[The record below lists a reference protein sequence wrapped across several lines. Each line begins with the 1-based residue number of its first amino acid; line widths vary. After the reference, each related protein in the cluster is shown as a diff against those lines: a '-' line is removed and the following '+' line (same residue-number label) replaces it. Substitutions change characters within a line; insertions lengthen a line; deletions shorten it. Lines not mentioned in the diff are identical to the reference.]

1 MIFTSNKEVTV
12 VIGSIK
18 TPFLDEMMLRFPHIV
33 QDVLEELDNKSLTNC
48 RNVSRIFCHFIDNEK
63 FYSVRKI
70 QGGVRMTE
78 FQLQWDKVFKNIP
91 TQVAKEI
98 SVTVEHF
105 FQYDWYRKKLQW
117 SPLHIAAEQGQ
128 LELCKFI
135 IGKTKDANPRRKDGI
150 TAIHMATFKGYQEI
164 CELLRRHSTTTMT
177 NFDHILTHQP
187 PQIDPVE
194 LKLHNDR
201 WCEILNQLSATSDR
215 LGVTMHPAQPDWTF

>member
-1 MIFTSNKEVTV
+1 MEKEVIFTSNKEVTV

-48 RNVSRIFCHFIDNEK
+48 RNMSRIFCHFIDNEK

-78 FQLQWDKVFKNIP
+78 FQLQWNKVLKNIP

-98 SVTVEHF
+98 FVAVEHF

-150 TAIHMATFKGYQEI
+150 TAIHMATFKGCQEI

-177 NFDHILTHQP
+177 NFDHIFFSH
-187 PQIDPVE
+187 
-194 LKLHNDR
+194 LHLR
-201 WCEILNQLSATSDR
+201 PLSERKISYCKVASSN
-215 LGVTMHPAQPDWTF
+215 ACY